1 MSDVTREYIAGILC
15 AMQIVGDDEAS
26 AAIEKFIVQLEDEL
40 AKHKGEWEKEEY
52 RCPQCGLGNP
62 RVAQLEADIA
72 ELKRE
77 NEALKTDLKDERERL
92 LLEMYNNDTIS
103 QAQFDHAI
111 KKLSRTHTRG
121 ARG

>member
-111 KKLSRTHTRG
+111 KKLSRTHNRG
-121 ARG
+121 A